1 MVSTL
6 KLSDI
11 ISKWRDAMQASASIQ
26 NYCTAKYGQAPKIYL
41 GINGKNP
48 PAASDCP
55 IIVLYPGA
63 KSEGLE
69 LQEYTYKLTVGWTI
83 LQDAATTTG
92 NITEYLGVAEC
103 DELGQ
108 LIYLALAELSA
119 DNPISVV
126 NYSIEPVAYYP
137 RFPGRMDIT
146 LKVTPVNGYNIN
158 Y

>member
-11 ISKWRDAMQASASIQ
+11 TSKWRDTLQASTSIQ
-26 NYCTAKYGQAPKIYL
+26 NYCTTKYSKTPKIYV
-41 GINGKNP
+41 GINGKQM
-48 PAASDCP
+48 PADADCP
-55 IIVLYPGA
+55 LIILYPGA
-63 KSEGLE
+63 KSEGPE

-83 LQDAATTTG
+83 LQAAITTTN
-92 NITEYLGVAEC
+92 NITEYSGAREC

-108 LIYLALAELSA
+108 LIYLELAGLSA
-119 DNPISVV
+119 KNPISAV

-146 LKVTPVNGYNIN
+146 IKITPVNGYSIE

>member
-1 MVSTL
+1 MISTL

-11 ISKWRDAMQASASIQ
+11 ISKWRDALQTSTTIQ
-26 NYCTAKYGQAPKIYL
+26 NYCTSKYNQRPKIYV

-48 PAASDCP
+48 PTDTDCP
-55 IIVLYPGA
+55 LIILYPGA

-69 LQEYTYKLTVGWTI
+69 LKEYAYKLTVGWTI
-83 LQDAATTTG
+83 FQTAVTTTD
-92 NITEYLGVAEC
+92 NLTEYSGVTEC

-108 LIYLALAELSA
+108 LIYLELAGLSA
-119 DNPISVV
+119 DNPISAV
-126 NYSIEPVAYYP
+126 NYSIEPIAYYP

-146 LKVTPVNGYNIN
+146 IKITPVNGYSID

>member
-1 MVSTL
+1 MISTL

-11 ISKWRDAMQASASIQ
+11 TSKWRDALQASASIQ
-26 NYCTAKYGQAPKIYL
+26 NYCATKYNQAPKIYV
-41 GINGKNP
+41 GFNGKKM
-48 PAASDCP
+48 PADADCP
-55 IIVLYPGA
+55 LIILYPGA

-69 LQEYTYKLTVGWTI
+69 LKEYTYKLTVSWII
-83 LQDAATTTG
+83 LQAAATTTG

-108 LIYLALAELSA
+108 LIYLELAGLST
-119 DNPISVV
+119 DNPISAV

-146 LKVTPVNGYNIN
+146 IKITPVNGYNID